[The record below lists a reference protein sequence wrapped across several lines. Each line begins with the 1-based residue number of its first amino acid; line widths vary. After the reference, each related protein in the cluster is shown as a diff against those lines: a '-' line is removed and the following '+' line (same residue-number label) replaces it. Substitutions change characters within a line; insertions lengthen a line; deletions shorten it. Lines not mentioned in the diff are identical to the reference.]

1 MVNENLSFYGTG
13 VMLVSWDFTKGRD
26 NDLILVGQREPDGLK
41 IVNAFTRQE
50 ARDIYKRLVTKM
62 DNQTKS
68 CDNCKFGLGGVMCL
82 HNYELECRDDEYQ
95 LWEANFTRND

>member
-1 MVNENLSFYGTG
+1 
-13 VMLVSWDFTKGRD
+13 MLVSWDFTKGRD

-50 ARDIYKRLVTKM
+50 ARDIYKRLVTKK

-95 LWEANFTRND
+95 LWEAKDGE

>member
-1 MVNENLSFYGTG
+1 MSNENLSFHGTG

-95 LWEANFTRND
+95 LWEEKEE

>member
-1 MVNENLSFYGTG
+1 MANENLSFHGTG

-50 ARDIYKRLVTKM
+50 ARDIYKRLVTKK

-95 LWEANFTRND
+95 LWEAKDGE